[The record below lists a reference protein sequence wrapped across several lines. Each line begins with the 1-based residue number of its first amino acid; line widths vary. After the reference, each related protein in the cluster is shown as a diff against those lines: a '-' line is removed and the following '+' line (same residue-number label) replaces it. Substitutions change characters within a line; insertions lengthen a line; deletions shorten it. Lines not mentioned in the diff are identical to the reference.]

1 MPPQTDGCSASP
13 RRWRRSPAAPRPG
26 PDTARCRSARAT
38 CWARPASTLSR
49 RRWPPF
55 TRDGPRT
62 IMPQGV
68 VMAPRNAFYA
78 QSGGVSAVINA
89 SACGVLETAR
99 RHSGEIGKVYAGRNG
114 IIGALTEDLIDT
126 SLESQAAIAAL
137 KHTPGAAFGS
147 CRYKLKSTHKQG
159 AQYQRLI
166 DVFRA
171 HDIGFFFYNGG
182 GDSQDTA
189 YKVSQIGAELGYPIV
204 GIGIPKTVDN
214 DLPITD
220 CSPGFGSMAKYVATS
235 LREAAFDVAA
245 MCLTS
250 TRVFVMEVMGRHAG
264 WTTAACALAA
274 QQEGDAPHVL
284 LLPEVAFDEK
294 RFLAK
299 GEEALERNGHCIV
312 AVSEGV
318 RRPDGEFLAASSRQ
332 DAFGHA
338 QLGGVAPLITNLVG
352 EKLGCKCHWA
362 VPDYLQRS
370 ARHIASGTDVEQ
382 AYAVGRAAVEF
393 AVAGRNA
400 VMPAIRRL
408 SDAPYR
414 WGIVEAPL
422 SEVAN
427 RERLLPAEFISAD
440 GFGVTEAARRYLEPL
455 IVGEAF
461 PPYKDGLPDY
471 VKLQNAAAPKKLATE
486 FAV

>member
-1 MPPQTDGCSASP
+1 M
-13 RRWRRSPAAPRPG
+13 
-26 PDTARCRSARAT
+26 ARK
-38 CWARPASTLSR
+38 
-49 RRWPPF
+49 
-55 TRDGPRT
+55 
-62 IMPQGV
+62 
-68 VMAPRNAFYA
+68 NAFYA

-89 SACGVLETAR
+89 SASGVLETAR
-99 RHSGEIGKVYAGRNG
+99 QYSEQIGKVYAGRNG

-126 SLESQAAIAAL
+126 SLEPEAAIAAL

-147 CRYKLKSTHKQG
+147 CRYKLGSIREHR
-159 AQYQRLI
+159 AQYARLM

-189 YKVSQIGAELGYPIV
+189 YKVSQLGTELAYPIV
-204 GIGIPKTVDN
+204 CVGIPKTIDN

-220 CSPGFGSMAKYVATS
+220 CSPGFGSVAKYVSTS
-235 LREAAFDVAA
+235 LREAALDLAA
-245 MCLTS
+245 MSRTS
-250 TRVFVMEVMGRHAG
+250 TKVFTLEVMGRHAG

-274 QQEGDAPHVL
+274 EHEGDAPHIL
-284 LLPEVAFDEK
+284 LLPEIAFDEG

-299 GEEALERNGHCIV
+299 VEDALERYDQCVI

-318 RRPDGEFLAASSRQ
+318 KGPGGEFLSASGSR

-338 QLGGVAPLITNLVG
+338 QLGGVAPVITKLIA
-352 EKLGCKCHWA
+352 ERLGYKCHWA

-370 ARHIASGTDVEQ
+370 ARHIASETDLQQ

-393 AVAGRNA
+393 ALAGNRA

-414 WGIVEAPL
+414 WDIIVAPL
-422 SEVAN
+422 SGVAN
-427 RERLLPAEFISAD
+427 QEKLLPADFISAD
-440 GFGVTEAARRYLEPL
+440 GFGITAAARRYLAPL
-455 IVGEAF
+455 IVGEAY
-461 PPYKDGLPDY
+461 PPFKNGLPDY
-471 VKLQNAAAPKKLATE
+471 VRLRNVEVPKKLNTE
-486 FAV
+486 FVV